1 MSKVMSP
8 FAAVTRQV
16 KSLLMIGSGHVA
28 YDPYDP
34 NPMEKPF
41 SAMVPVRAT
50 RGRFAK

>member
-8 FAAVTRQV
+8 FVAVTRQV

-41 SAMVPVRAT
+41 SAMVPARVV
-50 RGRFAK
+50 RGRIGQ